1 MPWWR
6 KSQRDGV
13 SRSDSVS
20 RHDGASRNGGAEQTA
35 DDGPFGP
42 EAFGPI
48 DAVTVR
54 RRVPAERTGV
64 HDLMPLLKA
73 ASSGPSPVTTDRLS
87 AALRRLD
94 VYFLT
99 DPGTGNLV
107 AMWERHAVMF
117 ALEGPDRD
125 ILMVR
130 ARAHGTVA
138 PEWAPQ
144 AFPAVNSWN
153 HDRRFLKAYLGEPGE
168 SGRLPLYAEMQVPLV
183 PGAHDQLL
191 DELLGCAVDVA
202 EAWADWLHGDGAVL

>member
-6 KSQRDGV
+6 RSQP
-13 SRSDSVS
+13 
-20 RHDGASRNGGAEQTA
+20 DGAGDGADQTA
-35 DDGPFGP
+35 GRGGDTFGP
-42 EAFGPI
+42 EAFGQI
-48 DAVTVR
+48 DAATLS

-94 VYFLT
+94 VYFLS

-138 PEWAPQ
+138 PDWVSHAY
-144 AFPAVNSWN
+144 PAVNAWN
-153 HDRRFLKAYLGEPGE
+153 HDRRFLKTYLGEPGE

>member
-13 SRSDSVS
+13 SRND
-20 RHDGASRNGGAEQTA
+20 GAEQVA
-35 DDGPFGP
+35 DDT
-42 EAFGPI
+42 AFGPI

-130 ARAHGTVA
+130 ARAHGTV
-138 PEWAPQ
+138 PPDWAAQ

-202 EAWADWLHGDGAVL
+202 EAWADWLHGDGAIL